1 MAIDK
6 RLKNVQQ
13 ADLTESRVNDDFV
26 FMLRRF
32 GPNVLIAVL
41 LLVAVLMG
49 VHWYYQ
55 RVERER
61 DTAWMDLK
69 QATVPAA
76 LLEVASQHPDK
87 GALANFAELTA
98 ADTYLLSINRG
109 IRFDREA
116 SVSDKD
122 ITPEI
127 RAEWLKEAD
136 RLYAKVADATKDAT
150 TLGGRM
156 MHVAAIFGRAA
167 VAEDR
172 HDVPAAEAFLKQIEE
187 VVKATDSA
195 ALGQVAAERRARLQD
210 VSAEIVFVS
219 NAPLNAAPAG
229 VVPIGAGSPAPVSS
243 LPTLDLSLSQGAG
256 AQPDSGT
263 QPTSPQPIDLG
274 TPASNPPASTPP
286 ASNP

>member
-26 FMLRRF
+26 FMLRKW
-32 GPNVLIAVL
+32 GPNVLIGVL
-41 LLVAVLMG
+41 LIVASLMG
-49 VHWYYQ
+49 WHWYNQ

-109 IRFDREA
+109 IRFDRDA
-116 SVSDKD
+116 TAPDKD

-136 RLYAKVADATKDAT
+136 RLYAKVADATKGAT
-150 TLGGRM
+150 TLGGQM

-172 HDVPAAEAFLKQIEE
+172 RDLPAAEAFLKEIEAI
-187 VVKATDSA
+187 VKSTDSA

-219 NAPLNAAPAG
+219 NAPMNAAPG
-229 VVPIGAGSPAPVSS
+229 GPLPIGAGSPAPVSS

-256 AQPDSGT
+256 SQPASDAQPA
-263 QPTSPQPIDLG
+263 SPQPIDLG